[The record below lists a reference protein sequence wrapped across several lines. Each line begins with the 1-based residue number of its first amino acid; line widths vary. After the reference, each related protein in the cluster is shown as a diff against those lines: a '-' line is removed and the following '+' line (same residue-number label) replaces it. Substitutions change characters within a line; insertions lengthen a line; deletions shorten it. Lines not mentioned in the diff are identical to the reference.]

1 MIAPESC
8 ATGSYCNRL
17 FLRYV
22 LLAPQ
27 LIDKDPRAIES
38 IAPRGEGKGA
48 KIGACRLV
56 VQSRTIE
63 RYLPTNA
70 SQASAATV
78 FLA

>member
-1 MIAPESC
+1 MIAPESF
-8 ATGSYCNRL
+8 ATGSYRNRL

-27 LIDKDPRAIES
+27 LIDKDPRAVES
-38 IAPRGEGKGA
+38 VASRGEGKDA
-48 KIGACRLV
+48 KIGACQPV

-70 SQASAATV
+70 SQGSAQMV